1 LDDRNI
7 SLTACEMEQ
16 CRLKAEDGD
25 ITIGQSA
32 GSFDIEADDGDIE
45 MNQIRAEALDIQS
58 EDGDL
63 EPALSAGDMMDA
75 DISTDDG
82 SVSVGLE
89 KAV

>member
-1 LDDRNI
+1 LR
-7 SLTACEMEQ
+7 
-16 CRLKAEDGD
+16 R
-25 ITIGQSA
+25 
-32 GSFDIEADDGDIE
+32 IEADGGDIE